1 MDDIYAIPL
10 DLIRHWITLANQNDF
25 FAVARLTELFGS
37 VDNAQEF
44 LDSQKRPP
52 A

>member
-10 DLIRHWITLANQNDF
+10 DLICHWITLANQNDF

-37 VDNAQEF
+37 VDEAQKF
-44 LDSQKRPP
+44 LDERSRPTQ
-52 A
+52 